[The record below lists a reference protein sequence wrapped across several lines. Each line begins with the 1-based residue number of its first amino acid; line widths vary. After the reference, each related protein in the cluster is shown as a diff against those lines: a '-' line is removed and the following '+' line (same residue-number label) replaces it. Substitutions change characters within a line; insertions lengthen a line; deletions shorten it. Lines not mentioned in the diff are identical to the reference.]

1 MAETIELI
9 GSENPQKANDLIE
22 SGKLKY
28 LGEVPYIVIE
38 ESDEE
43 VKTEN

>member
-9 GSENPQKANDLIE
+9 GSKNPQKANDLIE

-28 LGEVPYIVIE
+28 LGEVPYLVI
-38 ESDEE
+38 EE